1 MTSLAV
7 ERRRPVAGLPLLL
20 AFFAAAVAVRAVLT
34 GPPGAGAPL
43 WPAVV
48 FGVLLALGAV
58 AVRTPT
64 RVGARVVAVRTPTRV
79 GARVVAVGAV
89 ATVVLV
95 VPALVFASVRGS
107 LPLSS
112 FPAWMAATVLVAP
125 AEEAFLRGAVYDAVA
140 RRWSADVAIG
150 VAALAFGLM
159 HVPLY
164 GWHALP
170 LDTAVGAVLGVARLA
185 SGTWVAPAI
194 AHTAAD
200 AVGWFML

>member
-7 ERRRPVAGLPLLL
+7 ERRRPVAGVPLLL
-20 AFFAAAVAVRAVLT
+20 AFFAAAVAVRSVLT

-48 FGVLLALGAV
+48 FGVLLALGAL
-58 AVRTPT
+58 AVGTPT
-64 RVGARVVAVRTPTRV
+64 RVS
-79 GARVVAVGAV
+79 ARVVAVGAV
-89 ATVVLV
+89 ATVALV
-95 VPALVFASVRGS
+95 VPALVFASVRAS

-112 FPAWMAATVLVAP
+112 FPVWMAATALVAP

>member
-1 MTSLAV
+1 MTSLTLD
-7 ERRRPVAGLPLLL
+7 RRRPVAGLPLLL

-34 GPPGAGAPL
+34 GAPGAGAPL

-48 FGVLLALGAV
+48 FGAVLAVGALAVGT
-58 AVRTPT
+58 RT
-64 RVGARVVAVRTPTRV
+64 RVDARVVAV
-79 GARVVAVGAV
+79 ALV
-89 ATVVLV
+89 ATAALV
-95 VPALVFASVRGS
+95 VPALAFSSVRAS

-112 FPAWMAATVLVAP
+112 FPGWMAATALVAP
-125 AEEAFLRGAVYDAVA
+125 AEEAFLRGVVYDAVA

-150 VAALAFGLM
+150 VAAVAFGLM

-170 LDTAVGAVLGVARLA
+170 LDTAVGVVFGVARLA
-185 SGTWVAPAI
+185 SGTWVASAI

-200 AVGWFML
+200 AAGWWML